1 MYIAFIITNNQILD
15 TVYDIFSPVN
25 DVIHVQSP
33 AVFLDYVTNMYGIGQ
48 SRGQSI
54 VELKFA

>member
-1 MYIAFIITNNQILD
+1 LD

-25 DVIHVQSP
+25 DVIHVKST
-33 AVFLDYVTNMYGIGQ
+33 AVFLDYVTYMYAIGQ